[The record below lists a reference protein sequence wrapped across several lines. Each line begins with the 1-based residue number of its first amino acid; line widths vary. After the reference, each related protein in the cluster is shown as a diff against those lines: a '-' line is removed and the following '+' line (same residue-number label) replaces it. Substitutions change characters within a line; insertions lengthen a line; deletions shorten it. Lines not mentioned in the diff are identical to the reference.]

1 MSYFKFKKRPSNTT
15 DRQKVVKKLDAV
27 FSEYIR
33 VRNCDGEGYCTCI
46 TCGDRYHWRDMTCGH
61 YVKRGNMATRYDL
74 QNCGEQCSTCNV
86 ANDGMEE
93 QHQNYIE
100 AIYGLGTAEKLE
112 RLGREERHFS
122 EHDLQNMMKELVSEL
137 KAVKQE
143 KGLI

>member
-1 MSYFKFKKRPSNTT
+1 MAYFKFKKRTPEKSE
-15 DRQKVVKKLDAV
+15 RQKLITKLDLL

-33 VRNCDGEGYCTCI
+33 MRNCDEHGNVTCI
-46 TCGDRYHWRDMTCGH
+46 TCGEEFHWTDVQCGH
-61 YVKRGNMATRYDL
+61 YMKRGNMATRYNL